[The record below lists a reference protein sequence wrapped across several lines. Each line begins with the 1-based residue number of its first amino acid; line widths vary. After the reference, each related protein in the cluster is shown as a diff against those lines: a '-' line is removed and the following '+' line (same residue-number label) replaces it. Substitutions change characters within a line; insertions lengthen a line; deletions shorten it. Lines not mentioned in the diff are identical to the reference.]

1 MLDDTARAN
10 ADARVSPGP
19 RMLIY
24 SIFLESCW
32 ILLTQKEGQ
41 PRRMWPKSLCFLIII
56 RAHSLQAN
64 TNQKHQ
70 YMPLGDPENQSL
82 SPKTPWCVYCVPLIL
97 SFIPHPTFQ
106 KLVYYLD
113 RHTKMGPQVTSIQ
126 KGPNSC
132 CSQRR
137 PDSAAWYSTRKC
149 CKYRAFEEN

>member
-1 MLDDTARAN
+1 MPLLQGKEGWTGKRGMKGAKVWRGVWKRAKPPSTRGPKPSLGEDSGIQCSLTGQWLREHPANHCHPQVLADTARAN

-41 PRRMWPKSLCFLIII
+41 PRRMWPKSLSFLIII

-64 TNQKHQ
+64 TSQKHQ

-82 SPKTPWCVYCVPLIL
+82 SPKTP
-97 SFIPHPTFQ
+97 
-106 KLVYYLD
+106 
-113 RHTKMGPQVTSIQ
+113 
-126 KGPNSC
+126 
-132 CSQRR
+132 
-137 PDSAAWYSTRKC
+137 
-149 CKYRAFEEN
+149 